1 MTQYRLPRIA
11 GCDKLADLDVKRNE
25 KKFVQLSEKA
35 SRAFF
40 LYAAVR
46 DLPGMARFIYQ
57 MALENDAKFFKQLGK
72 ALSGRKYTSPGAD
85 KREAFI
91 LKYYFKNP
99 NATNAECMAKLR
111 EAKFPRISEE
121 NFGVLKGRLLAKIKI
136 ICSSNEFP
144 HADEWFVVLLDRNKF

>member
-1 MTQYRLPRIA
+1 
-11 GCDKLADLDVKRNE
+11 VKRNE

-46 DLPGMARFIYQ
+46 DLPGMAHFIYQ

-91 LKYYFKNP
+91 LKYYFKKP
-99 NATNAECMAKLR
+99 KCHECRVHGQTARGEVPSDK
-111 EAKFPRISEE
+111 
-121 NFGVLKGRLLAKIKI
+121 
-136 ICSSNEFP
+136 
-144 HADEWFVVLLDRNKF
+144 